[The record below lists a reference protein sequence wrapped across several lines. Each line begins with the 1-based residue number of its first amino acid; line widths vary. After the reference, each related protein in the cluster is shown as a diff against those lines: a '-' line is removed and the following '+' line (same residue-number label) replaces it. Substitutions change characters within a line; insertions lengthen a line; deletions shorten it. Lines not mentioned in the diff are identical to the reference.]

1 MAACSGNP
9 GAILRSWSEK
19 RSQLNSWQRFDLVG
33 AILASMGES
42 DNPDEVRSSRSSKTD
57 DKRRKGPFIV
67 QPMGT
72 DEHRQELNDA
82 GHAGQRDRDQQVQ
95 QRSDTAN
102 VTTPGPHS
110 SGSQALEAMN
120 TSLATLTDEIRQ
132 AQKLQS
138 VMQNASD
145 RDHEPVQSNSGTRNR
160 ERYASRPSISD
171 DEGDEGE
178 QEDGPPPAKRAL
190 FSGDDE
196 SVMGLEDVQKFLDDQ
211 QVGDGAGIELVEDD
225 MLGEYAQGLQLTD
238 KVGDDITEPLANLL
252 SSMLTKRMDE
262 AGLVKKAELYPRPSN
277 LPPLVTPT
285 VNVEIW
291 DQIQKG
297 TRSRDIKM
305 QKGQNSTVK
314 GLSALTKLAGVL
326 LEAKNK
332 KTAVS
337 VPECLRI
344 CLDAFALF
352 ANGNQEFNS
361 RRKESIK
368 PDLKVQGLSKEH
380 RNHGQAVW

>member
-1 MAACSGNP
+1 
-9 GAILRSWSEK
+9 
-19 RSQLNSWQRFDLVG
+19 
-33 AILASMGES
+33 
-42 DNPDEVRSSRSSKTD
+42 
-57 DKRRKGPFIV
+57 
-67 QPMGT
+67 
-72 DEHRQELNDA
+72 
-82 GHAGQRDRDQQVQ
+82 
-95 QRSDTAN
+95 
-102 VTTPGPHS
+102 
-110 SGSQALEAMN
+110 
-120 TSLATLTDEIRQ
+120 
-132 AQKLQS
+132 
-138 VMQNASD
+138 MQNAGD
-145 RDHEPVQSNSGTRNR
+145 RGREPMQSNSGTRNR

-196 SVMGLEDVQKFLDDQ
+196 SVMDLEDVQKFLDEQ

-238 KVGDDITEPLANLL
+238 KVGDDIPEPLANLL

-344 CLDAFALF
+344 CLGAFALF

-361 RRKESIK
+361 RRKEGIK
-368 PDLKVQGLSKEH
+368 PDLNVKFKDLAKNTVITDKLFGDDLSQQVKDINETAKMAMSMAKGNNRPNMMKGKTPPSKNWGPPRRYQPDGHQHYKYTNTYNRPQTQYNKYQGNSAGNKNNFK
-380 RNHGQAVW
+380 RGFKPGFQK